1 MIAFEVAISRDIS
14 LAHIRLSEL
23 KFYSEE
29 GIIKFQDIEEENDRQ
44 KRVAAEAAI
53 EERKKEVEAELGEQ
67 LKERSKEHEK
77 HKYQEHEESF
87 KALLI
92 DLVSPTARQTVLE
105 KRNFDVKQMCV
116 VETQLLMSYVVC
128 LLI

>member
-1 MIAFEVAISRDIS
+1 M
-14 LAHIRLSEL
+14 
-23 KFYSEE
+23 
-29 GIIKFQDIEEENDRQ
+29 
-44 KRVAAEAAI
+44 AAEAAI

-92 DLVSPTARQTVLE
+92 DLVHFFLWTCRFAHFLSHFDFSLLSVIFWDFTFKHFSVLG
-105 KRNFDVKQMCV
+105 RFD
-116 VETQLLMSYVVC
+116 LF
-128 LLI
+128 

>member
-1 MIAFEVAISRDIS
+1 MERLRALHVFARIQAEISSAF
-14 LAHIRLSEL
+14 L
-23 KFYSEE
+23 
-29 GIIKFQDIEEENDRQ
+29 QDVEEENDRQ

-87 KALLI
+87 KALLV
-92 DLVSPTARQTVLE
+92 DLVRLYLITVLIQE
-105 KRNFDVKQMCV
+105 
-116 VETQLLMSYVVC
+116 
-128 LLI
+128 

>member
-1 MIAFEVAISRDIS
+1 MESKCEIYLNKR
-14 LAHIRLSEL
+14 
-23 KFYSEE
+23 
-29 GIIKFQDIEEENDRQ
+29 IIKFQDIEEENDRQ

-92 DLVSPTARQTVLE
+92 DLVNFTA
-105 KRNFDVKQMCV
+105 
-116 VETQLLMSYVVC
+116 
-128 LLI
+128 